1 MEKPKGGRG
10 KTAPYE
16 TTHVR
21 VPIPVKSVVEK
32 IIDDYRLTGTV
43 PTLDNPVNGFIKLS
57 ESKPKI
63 KDEILS
69 EIEKIRK
76 AKKIGK
82 DTINQILEL
91 IYGGQEP
98 HS

>member
-1 MEKPKGGRG
+1 MDKSKGGRG
-10 KTAPYE
+10 KKADYK

-21 VPIPVKSVVEK
+21 VPIPVKPVVEK
-32 IIDDYRLTGTV
+32 IIDDYRLTGIVT
-43 PTLDNPVNGFIKLS
+43 TLDNPVNGFNELL

-63 KDEILS
+63 TDEILS

-82 DTINQILEL
+82 DTIQQILDL
-91 IYGGQEP
+91 IYGDGDG
-98 HS
+98 